1 MKKIKSFSL
10 VSFTNHAL
18 VSFCAEV
25 ESHVKASLPAE
36 NVALCDAFS
45 ASLSAFKDVLASSV
59 ETFNEAILEAD
70 KKADGAWSAIN
81 TLLNLNV
88 NHYDETVCE
97 ATRTVLDV
105 FDNIPNPTRLPYA
118 EEYARLESL
127 LTQLSAIPAETLKT
141 AMVDGWLDELRRRVD
156 AFNELRKTKT
166 QARSEVET
174 GASKKARQALTDA
187 YRDLVD
193 TLNAMQI
200 IAKSKAFDLI
210 AQQLNELI
218 DANRATMKAKKTAK
232 KTSKESDDISADN
245 DNSL

>member
-25 ESHVKASLPAE
+25 ESHVKASLPVE
-36 NVALCDAFS
+36 NAALCDDFS
-45 ASLSAFKDVLASSV
+45 ASLSAFKDILASSV

-88 NHYDETVCE
+88 NHYDAAVCE
-97 ATRTVLDV
+97 AARTVLDV

-141 AMVDGWLDELRRRVD
+141 AMVDGWLDELCRRVD

-187 YRDLVD
+187 YRDLID

-200 IAKSKAFDLI
+200 ISKSDTFDLI
-210 AQQLNELI
+210 AQHLNELI
-218 DANRATMKAKKTAK
+218 DANRTLQKMRKTGKA
-232 KTSKESDDISADN
+232 SKASV
-245 DNSL
+245 NSTI

>member
-18 VSFCAEV
+18 VSFSAEV
-25 ESHVKASLPAE
+25 ESHVKASLPIE
-36 NVALCDAFS
+36 NAALCDDFS
-45 ASLSAFKDVLASSV
+45 ASLKAFKNILASSV

-88 NHYDETVCE
+88 NHYDAAVCE
-97 ATRTVLDV
+97 AARTVLDV

-127 LTQLSAIPAETLKT
+127 LTQLSAIPAETLKI
-141 AMVDGWLDELRRRVD
+141 AMVDGWLNELHRRVN

-166 QARSEVET
+166 QTRAEIET
-174 GASKKARQALTDA
+174 GASKKARQVLTDA

-200 IAKSKAFDLI
+200 ISKSENFERI
-210 AQQLNELI
+210 AQHLNELI
-218 DANRATMKAKKTAK
+218 EVNRAAMKAKKTAK
-232 KTSKESDDISADN
+232 KGGKETEGTFVKDEE
-245 DNSL
+245 

>member
-36 NVALCDAFS
+36 NDALCDDFS
-45 ASLSAFKDVLASSV
+45 AILNAFKDVLASSV

-81 TLLNLNV
+81 ALLNLNV
-88 NHYDETVCE
+88 NHYDAAVCE
-97 ATRTVLDV
+97 AAHNVLNV

-174 GASKKARQALTDA
+174 GASKKARQALTEA
-187 YRDLVD
+187 YRDLVN

-218 DANRATMKAKKTAK
+218 DANRATMKTKKTAK
-232 KTSKESDDISADN
+232 KAGKELDTDSTPVD
-245 DNSL
+245 

>member
-25 ESHVKASLPAE
+25 ESHVKASLPVE
-36 NVALCDAFS
+36 NAALCDDFS
-45 ASLSAFKDVLASSV
+45 ASLNAFKDILASSV

-70 KKADGAWSAIN
+70 KKADGAWSAIS

-88 NHYDETVCE
+88 NHYDKTVCE
-97 ATRTVLDV
+97 AARTVLDV

-127 LTQLSAIPAETLKT
+127 LTQLSAIPAETLKI
-141 AMVDGWLDELRRRVD
+141 AMVDGWIDELRRRVD

-166 QARSEVET
+166 QARSEIET

-193 TLNAMQI
+193 TLNAMQLLS
-200 IAKSKAFDLI
+200 KSEGFDLI
-210 AQQLNELI
+210 AQHLNELI
-218 DANRATMKAKKTAK
+218 DANRAAMKAKKTAK
-232 KTSKESDDISADN
+232 KVGKEADTIMT
-245 DNSL
+245 DNEV

>member
-18 VSFCAEV
+18 VSFSAEV
-25 ESHVKASLPAE
+25 ESHVKASLPIE
-36 NVALCDAFS
+36 NATLCDDFS
-45 ASLSAFKDVLASSV
+45 ASLNAFKDILASSV

-97 ATRTVLDV
+97 AARTVLDV
-105 FDNIPNPTRLPYA
+105 FGNIPNPTRLPYA

-127 LTQLSAIPAETLKT
+127 LTQLSAIPAETLKI

-166 QARSEVET
+166 QARSEIET

-187 YRDLVD
+187 YRDLID

-200 IAKSKAFDLI
+200 ISKSENFERI
-210 AQQLNELI
+210 AMHLNELI
-218 DANRATMKAKKTAK
+218 DANRAAMKAKKTLKMAG
-232 KTSKESDDISADN
+232 KELNVAPVN
-245 DNSL
+245 MEE

>member
-25 ESHVKASLPAE
+25 ESHVKASLPTE
-36 NVALCDAFS
+36 NAALCDDFS
-45 ASLSAFKDVLASSV
+45 GSLNVFKDILASSV

-88 NHYDETVCE
+88 NHYDAAVCE
-97 ATRTVLDV
+97 AARTVLDV

-127 LTQLSAIPAETLKT
+127 LTQLSAIPVETLKT
-141 AMVDGWLDELRRRVD
+141 AMVDGWIDELRRRVD
-156 AFNELRKTKT
+156 VFNELRKTKT
-166 QARSEVET
+166 QIRSEIET

-193 TLNAMQI
+193 TLNAMQLLS
-200 IAKSKAFDLI
+200 KSDAFDLI
-210 AQQLNELI
+210 AQHLNELI
-218 DANRATMKAKKTAK
+218 DANRAAKKAKKTAK
-232 KTSKESDDISADN
+232 KGVKDTEGMTVKAEE
-245 DNSL
+245 

>member
-25 ESHVKASLPAE
+25 ESHVKASLPTE
-36 NVALCDAFS
+36 NAALCDDFS
-45 ASLSAFKDVLASSV
+45 GSLNVFKDILASSV

-70 KKADGAWSAIN
+70 KKADCAWSAIN

-88 NHYDETVCE
+88 NHYDAAVCE
-97 ATRTVLDV
+97 AARTVLDV

-141 AMVDGWLDELRRRVD
+141 AMVDGWIEELHRRVD

-166 QARSEVET
+166 QARAEIET
-174 GASKKARQALTDA
+174 GASKKARQVLTDA

-200 IAKSKAFDLI
+200 IAKSENFERI
-210 AQQLNELI
+210 AQHLNELI
-218 DANRATMKAKKTAK
+218 DANRVTMKAKKMAK
-232 KTSKESDDISADN
+232 KVGKEADTIMT
-245 DNSL
+245 DNEV

>member
-36 NVALCDAFS
+36 NSALCDDFS
-45 ASLSAFKDVLASSV
+45 ASLNAFKDILASRV
-59 ETFNEAILEAD
+59 ETFNEAILEVD
-70 KKADGAWSAIN
+70 KKADGSWSAIN

-88 NHYDETVCE
+88 NHYDAAVCE
-97 ATRTVLDV
+97 AAHNVLNV

-141 AMVDGWLDELRRRVD
+141 AMVDSWIDELRRRVD

-166 QARSEVET
+166 QTRSEVEI

-200 IAKSKAFDLI
+200 ISKSEAFDLI
-210 AQQLNELI
+210 AQHINELI
-218 DANRATMKAKKTAK
+218 DANRAAMKAKKTAK
-232 KTSKESDDISADN
+232 RSERQDDEVSM
-245 DNSL
+245 